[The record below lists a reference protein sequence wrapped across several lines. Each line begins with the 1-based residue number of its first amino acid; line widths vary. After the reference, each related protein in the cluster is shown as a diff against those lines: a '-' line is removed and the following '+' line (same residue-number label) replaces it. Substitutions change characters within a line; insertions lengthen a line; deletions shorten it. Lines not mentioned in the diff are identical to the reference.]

1 MTPITAHTSV
11 WADPLIVT
19 VAPNGAYKQPIDHP
33 AVPITPATLATL
45 EAAVAAV
52 TGPALLI
59 VGEVAALYTSD
70 DAAAGVIEQAQKTI
84 MGMNA

>member
-1 MTPITAHTSV
+1 V
-11 WADPLIVT
+11 LIIE
-19 VAPNGAYKQPIDHP
+19 NGTRPDERR
-33 AVPITPATLATL
+33 TPATLATL